1 MNVKIKQNLK
11 FHEKGEKNIGI
22 CNVISRLVERKNNLK
37 KVGVIYYGMELV
49 IRKELKHV
57 FLKMCTFFSQIF
69 MGLEEIP

>member
-1 MNVKIKQNLK
+1 VNVKIKQNLK